1 MKKIIFILSTTLGI
15 FLLSFNARAQVEV
28 GITIT
33 AGIPPP
39 PLPYYEQP
47 YCPADGYIWT
57 PGYWAFEDG
66 DYYWV
71 PGVWVLPPQPG
82 YYWTPCYWAYTGG
95 RYGWHPGYWGPHI
108 GFYGGVDYGY
118 GYYGSGFTGGRWE
131 HGAFR
136 YNTAVLRVN
145 TRVVH
150 NVYVDR
156 TVVVN
161 DRSAT
166 RVSFNGG
173 NGGVAA
179 RPTVQEQTYVR
190 ERHASPTVQQT
201 SHQQMAGRD
210 RNQFASM
217 NHGKPPTV
225 AMNKV
230 GGHAYTPQGRV
241 DNPPARVHPAPNPS
255 APHPQA
261 NQPVHVPRSP
271 APHPA
276 PMHNPPNQVVHQQQ
290 PRVDHGNPSP
300 HSNPNPN
307 NNNHPQPAPIGRQ
320 QQHAPTPHQQP
331 QHQQPHPQEP
341 RKER

>member
-1 MKKIIFILSTTLGI
+1 MKKIIFILAATLGT

-47 YCPADGYIWT
+47 YCPADGYLWT

-95 RYGWHPGYWGPHI
+95 VYGWHQGYWGPHI

-118 GYYGSGFTGGRWE
+118 GYYGSGFTGGRWDQ
-131 HGAFR
+131 GRFR

-161 DRSAT
+161 DNRTT
-166 RVSFNGG
+166 RISYNGG
-173 NGGVAA
+173 NGGIAA
-179 RPTVQEQTYVR
+179 RP
-190 ERHASPTVQQT
+190 
-201 SHQQMAGRD
+201 
-210 RNQFASM
+210 
-217 NHGKPPTV
+217 
-225 AMNKV
+225 
-230 GGHAYTPQGRV
+230 
-241 DNPPARVHPAPNPS
+241 
-255 APHPQA
+255 
-261 NQPVHVPRSP
+261 
-271 APHPA
+271 
-276 PMHNPPNQVVHQQQ
+276 
-290 PRVDHGNPSP
+290 
-300 HSNPNPN
+300 
-307 NNNHPQPAPIGRQ
+307 
-320 QQHAPTPHQQP
+320 
-331 QHQQPHPQEP
+331 
-341 RKER
+341 